1 MTQIVKEIPKP
12 TDIITFD
19 DHIPTT
25 DHYYGVQIDGGV
37 NGRGFIQTVGYNTN
51 RFRIQ
56 SINGLTRSNG
66 WDGQVA
72 AAHSTGDCIK
82 TLLDSGYEVY
92 VFDTAAELFDWLLG
106 RDEKTAKSHK
116 RK

>member
-25 DHYYGVQIDGGV
+25 DHYYGVQVHGGGSD
-37 NGRGFIQTVGYNTN
+37 GRGFIQTVGYNTN

-56 SINGLTRSNG
+56 SINGQIGR
-66 WDGQVA
+66 
-72 AAHSTGDCIK
+72 AH
-82 TLLDSGYEVY
+82 V
-92 VFDTAAELFDWLLG
+92 
-106 RDEKTAKSHK
+106 
-116 RK
+116 